1 MDNKLDFNV
10 TELGEEGMI
19 QIDES
24 TGMPIVGSLPN
35 VVDNKKVEDKNKQPE
50 EELLEIIDEDT
61 KKKETPSSDDAN
73 KNPSSDNTVFQSLI
87 GALNEK
93 GILSSQLDMNKIND
107 AIKEGEDPTN
117 ILFDLMAYEL
127 QTQINYYKEQ
137 LPEKIQ
143 RLINNY
149 EEGVPLDKILQ
160 LKIEQDRLSNIPE
173 SKIKDDPE
181 IQKEIIKRYMTEM
194 GENET
199 RILKN
204 IKRLESTEE
213 LEDEALENYK
223 ALLNLYEKKEQNLRD
238 EANAAEAKF
247 NEERE
252 QMLNNIKTN
261 VMNTNEVIPGIQL
274 NDKDRESIFSSM
286 TKPVGVDE
294 NGTPMSSVWKTRAIN
309 PIEFEK
315 ALHYYH
321 MIGLFNFDNRGN
333 FKPDFSKLTKSVKNE
348 AISELSKKLN
358 IEDKKSSGGS
368 LGAKNENAQ
377 SESISKIEKFL
388 KN

>member
-358 IEDKKSSGGS
+358 VEDKKPSGGS
-368 LGAKNENAQ
+368 LGARNENAQ

>member
-321 MIGLFNFDNRGN
+321 MIGLFNFNNRGN

-358 IEDKKSSGGS
+358 VEDKKPSGGS
-368 LGAKNENAQ
+368 LGARNENAQ